1 MKEIIEKLKLKEDLS
16 QREISRLLFESK
28 QIYEERSADLG
39 RWSREV
45 ISVVEIDN
53 ELYAITWWEGLTE
66 MQDDYYVGVERVKL
80 ETEEVVVPQINI
92 IYVEE

>member
-92 IYVEE
+92 IYIEE

>member
-1 MKEIIEKLKLKEDLS
+1 MKEIIEKLKLKEYLS

-92 IYVEE
+92 IYIEE